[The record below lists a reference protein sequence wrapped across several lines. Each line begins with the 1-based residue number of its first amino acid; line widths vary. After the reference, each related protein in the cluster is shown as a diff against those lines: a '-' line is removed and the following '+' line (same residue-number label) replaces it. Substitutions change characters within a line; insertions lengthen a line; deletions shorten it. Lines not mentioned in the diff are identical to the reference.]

1 MNINDF
7 KIFQG
12 SSVRD
17 ALEIIE
23 KNMSG
28 TVFVCNPDDV
38 IVGVL
43 TDGDIRRN
51 LLKGIKLMIQ
61 LKIFLMIIL
70 FFVKLEL
77 QEKLLLKCL
86 MRMLQ

>member
-43 TDGDIRRN
+43 TDGDIEE
-51 LLKGIKLMIQ
+51 IY
-61 LKIFLMIIL
+61 
-70 FFVKLEL
+70 
-77 QEKLLLKCL
+77 
-86 MRMLQ
+86 